1 MKNDV
6 NTGFKN
12 MFIFS
17 VELEDLYF
25 RLKTYL
31 KFIINVKK
39 NKTLIY

>member
-25 RLKTYL
+25 RLKTHL